1 MPPLSGRPGSSR
13 VASEGSKTP
22 GRLRRTL
29 AARRVLPLL
38 ATAAAVVLGAG
49 ALVTFSG
56 GGGERVAGG
65 GPLACA
71 DCHSGASMPMDIGE
85 LGTYGAA
92 NLENRSKKPA
102 VLDHVE
108 YVERTPGLRILG
120 PLVSR
125 RGDTPAGGVGLI
137 REFPPRQLKGALH
150 SLAGYRVLPFRSF
163 ADSVDI
169 LVGISPQRKGK
180 LSYRKL
186 KLYYRVGGKRY
197 VATFD
202 MGVRVCAPGS
212 VPLARCPSPLSD
224 KD

>member
-1 MPPLSGRPGSSR
+1 MPFLPSRPGSSR
-13 VASEGSKTP
+13 VASADSNP
-22 GRLRRTL
+22 GWLRRTP
-29 AARRVLPLL
+29 AGRRVLPLL
-38 ATAAAVVLGAG
+38 AAAAAVVLGAG

-65 GPLACA
+65 GPLVCPG
-71 DCHSGASMPMDIGE
+71 CHSGASMPMDIRE

-102 VLDHVE
+102 ILDDVE
-108 YVERTPGLRILG
+108 YVDRTPGLRIFG
-120 PLVSR
+120 PLVTR
-125 RGDTPAGGVGLI
+125 RGDTPGAGVGLI
-137 REFPPRQLKGALH
+137 RQFPPRQLKGALH
-150 SLAGYRVLPFRSF
+150 RLAGYRVLPFRSF

-186 KLYYRVGGKRY
+186 ELYYRVEGKRY

-212 VPLARCPSPLSD
+212 VPLER
-224 KD
+224 